1 MTRKQSTAVGVLN
14 LVKLEEFAR
23 TRQIKYLGYKENKE
37 KAHRDRNN
45 KEEMLE
51 HKLGLGGST
60 FEYIMLDCIP
70 MLLIKLDF
78 FIKPEAALTE
88 LKNMIVGKRGI
99 CDEKYF
105 ESWYKLTIESK
116 TAASRWTHKHVLF
129 LNLLFLLSNL
139 PVYRYIQVFKAA
151 KRHA

>member
-78 FIKPEAALTE
+78 FIKPEAAL
-88 LKNMIVGKRGI
+88 LDRVK
-99 CDEKYF
+99 KYD
-105 ESWYKLTIESK
+105 
-116 TAASRWTHKHVLF
+116 RW
-129 LNLLFLLSNL
+129 
-139 PVYRYIQVFKAA
+139 
-151 KRHA
+151 